1 MYYFIDFILDV
12 YALHLEGDREHVRLY
27 LTGFVLNKVP
37 SMKGFYFMAS
47 WLVVLGNVICYC
59 VIMYRD

>member
-12 YALHLEGDREHVRLY
+12 YALHFEGDREHVRLY

-47 WLVVLGNVICYC
+47 WLVV
-59 VIMYRD
+59 